1 MAVLLNV
8 LLSLWRHRSFVLTGA
23 FHELRQRYAG
33 SALGLL
39 WHVVT
44 PLAQILVY
52 YAVFSRFMAARSDTP
67 TGGAYA
73 LFLCAGILPWFV
85 FAESVSRGGGSLLA
99 NEGYLK
105 KLPVPEAVFVA
116 RSVTTST
123 LTLGLYTVALFALA
137 LASGVGPRPSWLLLP
152 AVLGLFVCFC
162 FGIALVL
169 SIVTVFFR
177 DVAQIVAIVLQ
188 FWFWL
193 TPVVYHHTALG
204 PRLSAVMDLNPVT
217 PFILGVRGLLVEGVF
232 PTAVQWAWMA
242 AWAAGLCLAGARMMD
257 RLHSDLRDAL

>member
-1 MAVLLNV
+1 MLLA
-8 LLSLWRHRSFVLTGA
+8 LWRHRSFVLAGA
-23 FHELRQRYAG
+23 LHELKQRYAG
-33 SALGLL
+33 SALGVL
-39 WHVVT
+39 WHIVT

-105 KLPVPEAVFVA
+105 KLAVPEAVYVA
-116 RSVTTST
+116 RSVATST
-123 LTLGLYTVALFALA
+123 LTLALYAMALVVMAL
-137 LASGVGPRPSWLLLP
+137 LAGVRPHAGWLLLP
-152 AVLGLFVCFC
+152 VVLALFVCFC

-169 SIVTVFFR
+169 SVITVFFR
-177 DVAQIVAIVLQ
+177 DIAQIVAIVLQ

-193 TPVVYHHTALG
+193 TPIVYHPTALG
-204 PRLSAVMDLNPVT
+204 PRLSAVMDQNPVT
-217 PFILGVRGLLVEGVF
+217 PFILGVRSLLVDGVA
-232 PTAVQWAWMA
+232 PEPAQWAWMA
-242 AWAAGLCLAGARMMD
+242 AWAAALCLAGAGMIE
-257 RLHSDLRDAL
+257 RLRSDLRDAL

>member
-1 MAVLLNV
+1 V

-23 FHELRQRYAG
+23 LHELKQRYAG
-33 SALGLL
+33 SALGVL

-67 TGGAYA
+67 AGGAYA

-85 FAESVSRGGGSLLA
+85 FVEAVTRGGGSLLA

-105 KLPVPEAVFVA
+105 KLAVPETVFVA
-116 RSVTTST
+116 RSVATST
-123 LTLGLYTVALFALA
+123 LTLALYMLA
-137 LASGVGPRPSWLLLP
+137 LLVMALLSGVRPHRGWLLLP

-162 FGIALVL
+162 FGLALVL
-169 SIVTVFFR
+169 SVITVFFR

-193 TPVVYHHTALG
+193 TPIVYHPAALG
-204 PRLSAVMDLNPVT
+204 PRLSVVMDGNPVT
-217 PFILGVRGLLVEGVF
+217 PFILGVRSLLVEGV
-232 PTAVQWAWMA
+232 PPALAQWTWMTVWAV
-242 AWAAGLCLAGARMMD
+242 GLCLAGAGMIE
-257 RLHSDLRDAL
+257 RLRSDLRDAL

>member
-1 MAVLLNV
+1 MLLT
-8 LLSLWRHRSFVLTGA
+8 LWRHRAFVLTGA
-23 FHELRQRYAG
+23 WHELMQRYAG
-33 SALGLL
+33 SALGVL

-52 YAVFSRFMAARSDTP
+52 YAVFSRFMAANSATP

-85 FAESVSRGGGSLLA
+85 FVEAVSRGGGSLLA

-105 KLPVPEAVFVA
+105 KLAVPEAVYVA

-123 LTLGLYTVALFALA
+123 LTLALYAVALLAMAL
-137 LASGVGPRPSWLLLP
+137 LSGVHPQAGWLLLP
-152 AVLGLFVCFC
+152 VVLALFVGFC

-169 SIVTVFFR
+169 SVVTVFFR

-193 TPVVYHHTALG
+193 TPIVYHPTALG
-204 PRLSAVMDLNPVT
+204 PRLSAVMDWNPVT
-217 PFILGVRGLLVEGVF
+217 PFILGVRGLLVEGA
-232 PTAVQWAWMA
+232 PPPLAQWASMV
-242 AWAAGLCLAGARMMD
+242 AWAAALCLGGGAMIG
-257 RLHSDLRDAL
+257 RLRSDLRDAL

>member
-1 MAVLLNV
+1 M

-23 FHELRQRYAG
+23 LHELKQRYAG
-33 SALGLL
+33 SALGVL

-52 YAVFSRFMAARSDTP
+52 YAVFSRFMAASTDTP
-67 TGGAYA
+67 SGGAYA

-85 FAESVSRGGGSLLA
+85 FAESVTRGGGSLLA

-123 LTLGLYTVALFALA
+123 LTLGLYVLA
-137 LASGVGPRPSWLLLP
+137 LLAMALVSGVWPRPAWLLLP
-152 AVLGLFVCFC
+152 VVLALFVCFC
-162 FGIALVL
+162 FGTALVL

-193 TPVVYHHTALG
+193 TPIVYHPAALG

-217 PFILGVRGLLVEGVF
+217 PFILGVRGLLVEG
-232 PTAVQWAWMA
+232 AVPGPAQWAWMA
-242 AWAAGLCLAGARMMD
+242 AWAAGLCLAGAAMME
-257 RLHSDLRDAL
+257 RLRSDLRDAL

>member
-1 MAVLLNV
+1 V
-8 LLSLWRHRSFVLTGA
+8 LLSLWRHRSFVLAGA
-23 FHELRQRYAG
+23 LHELKQRYAG
-33 SALGLL
+33 SALGVL

-52 YAVFSRFMAARSDTP
+52 YAVFSRFMSARSDTP

-85 FAESVSRGGGSLLA
+85 FAESVTRGGGSLLA

-105 KLPVPEAVFVA
+105 KLPVPETVFVA
-116 RSVTTST
+116 RSVATST
-123 LTLGLYTVALFALA
+123 LTLGLYTIALVAMAL
-137 LASGVGPRPSWLLLP
+137 LAGVRPHAGWLLLP
-152 AVLGLFVCFC
+152 GVLALFVCFC

-169 SIVTVFFR
+169 SVVMVFFR

-193 TPVVYHHTALG
+193 TPVVYHPTALG
-204 PRLSAVMDLNPVT
+204 PRLSMVMDQNPVT
-217 PFILGVRGLLVEGVF
+217 PFILGVRGLLVYG
-232 PTAVQWAWMA
+232 TAPEAAQWAWMA
-242 AWAAGLCLAGARMMD
+242 AWAGGLCLAGALMID
-257 RLHSDLRDAL
+257 RLRSDLRDAL